1 MTSTSY
7 VSCTCGRWQTDCV
20 VCLPETLLD
29 SFCKSRKVFH
39 AGLKQH
45 TNFPP
50 PVKLDSVWAL
60 SMSLNISMRVLR
72 ATRGQPQNHTLTLQ
86 MVNLW

>member
-1 MTSTSY
+1 MTSTSVVCLMY
-7 VSCTCGRWQTDCV
+7 MWQIDCV

-29 SFCKSRKVFH
+29 SSCKPRKVFH

-50 PVKLDSVWAL
+50 PVKLDSIWAL
-60 SMSLNISMRVLR
+60 SMSPNISMLCFKSNQRS
-72 ATRGQPQNHTLTLQ
+72 ASKSHSLTLQ